1 MFNQKDFNMSNPIV
15 FILKLKKVLLVLAFI
30 GPAFLASE
38 IEEVTVTIKKIES
51 LRGWSNNL
59 SVVSIEGSDL
69 DKMDAQHPKQT
80 FRRIPGV
87 WISRGSGQEHLTA
100 IRSPVLTGPGACG
113 SFLILEDGL
122 PIRPSG
128 FCNVNGLFETSMELA
143 SQVEVIR
150 GPASARYGANA
161 MHGVINVLSESL
173 SSSNSISSNVGPSGY
188 NNIKTSLGK
197 AENWKFNAALS
208 STDGFREQS
217 GYDQQKV
224 HFKQKVA
231 MGSWEGSFN
240 LTATNLNQETAGY
253 ISGLDSY
260 KNKSLNRKNSNPE
273 SYRDANS
280 FRSNLKLVKEIDNG
294 LLVLNPYLRSNE
306 MEFFQHYLPG
316 TPFEENEHDSF
327 GIVLHDIRNL
337 NGYSVVR
344 GFSLES
350 TKAGLKETQ
359 NNLLTT
365 SSSFN
370 NATRPQGKHYDYEVD
385 AKAYAGFIGIENYSI
400 NSNLKGFADA
410 RIESLKYSY
419 DNKMLDGNTRADGTK
434 CGFGGCYYNRPSDR
448 SDSYEDVSFRLGI
461 ETFYKDVNYFSQ
473 ISLGFRP
480 PQINEAYR
488 LQKTQ
493 TVSDLDSE
501 NLVMFEVG
509 SRFALA
515 NINGT
520 LSLYKSKKTN
530 SIFRDSENFIV
541 DNGKT
546 NHNGAEFLAET
557 ILNNKNT
564 LSLAFTYGDHK
575 YDFTSG
581 TSTRES
587 ISQGNVV
594 DTAPKIMGNVLWL
607 HAVNESFNLEFEI
620 EHMGSYFTDA
630 ANLHKY
636 EGHTLLHV
644 RADFALSQR
653 ATLYL
658 RTDNLTNTDYAERA
672 DFNAFGGDRYFP
684 GLPRETYI
692 GLEYNL

>member
-1 MFNQKDFNMSNPIV
+1 MRNLVVLIH
-15 FILKLKKVLLVLAFI
+15 KLKVILLVLVLAGSTFV
-30 GPAFLASE
+30 ASE
-38 IEEVTVTIKKIES
+38 IEEVIVITKKIDS
-51 LRGWSNNL
+51 LKGWSNNL
-59 SVVSIEGSDL
+59 GVVSIEGSDL
-69 DKMDAQHPKQT
+69 DKLDAQHPKQT

-128 FCNVNGLFETSMELA
+128 FCNINGLFETSMELA

-173 SSSNSISSNVGPSGY
+173 SSTNSISTNVGPSGY
-188 NNIKTSLGK
+188 KNVKTSLGR
-197 AENWKFNAALS
+197 AENWKFNVALS
-208 STDGFREQS
+208 STDGFREHS

-224 HFKQKVA
+224 QFKQKVGI
-231 MGSWEGSFN
+231 GSWEGSFN

-253 ISGLDSY
+253 VSGLDSY
-260 KNKSLNRKNSNPE
+260 KDKSLNRRNLNPE
-273 SYRDANS
+273 SYRDASS
-280 FRSNLKLVKEIDNG
+280 FRSNLKLVKEIKNG
-294 LLVLNPYLRSNE
+294 LLILNPYLRSNE

-316 TPFEENEHDSF
+316 TPFEENQHDSF
-327 GIVLHDIRNL
+327 GIVLQDIRNL
-337 NGYSVVR
+337 NGYSLVR

-359 NNLLTT
+359 RNPLTT

-419 DNKMLDGNTRADGTK
+419 GNKMLDGNTRADGTK

-461 ETFYKDVNYFSQ
+461 ETFNKDVNYFSQ

-488 LQKTQ
+488 LQKKQ

-509 SRFALA
+509 SRFALK

-530 SIFRDSENFIV
+530 SIFRESENFIV

-546 NHNGAEFLAET
+546 NHTGVELLAET
-557 ILNNKNT
+557 ILNDKNT
-564 LSLAFTYGDHK
+564 VSLALTYGDHK

-581 TSTRES
+581 TSTRER

-607 HAVNESFNLEFEI
+607 HAVNERFNLEFEI

-630 ANLHKY
+630 ANLHEY
-636 EGHTLLHV
+636 EGHTLLHA
-644 RADFALSQR
+644 RADLTVSPRSRLFIR
-653 ATLYL
+653 VE
-658 RTDNLTNTDYAERA
+658 NLNDKDYAERA

-684 GLPRETYI
+684 GLPREAYI
-692 GLEYNL
+692 GLEYDL